1 MLQEDADGKIVPA
14 GGPAPAMPAPSY
26 ARPGAEPW
34 TFLDLLFF
42 AIFFFAALFV
52 TGFLGFTGYALL
64 RPVVGWSKPAQSLAH
79 NTLFL
84 LGVQVVFYALVF
96 VYIYLLVVVRYRM
109 RFWEGIKWG
118 RLTAR
123 GVERY
128 VVLGVAL
135 TIAVQL
141 LPAFLPDKTHFP
153 LEKLFSNP
161 TSSYAMAAFA
171 VVVAPFMEEL
181 VFRGVLFSV
190 FETRI
195 GIVFAIVATAV
206 LFAAMHVPEYHGA
219 WDHVFLIFIVGLVLS
234 LARGLTHSLA
244 PSVVLHITY
253 NACLMIGLFVAT
265 SHFRMMQGLLLK

>member
-1 MLQEDADGKIVPA
+1 MLQEDPEGNIVPA
-14 GGPAPAMPAPSY
+14 GGPAPVTPSSSY
-26 ARPGAEPW
+26 VRPGAEPW

-64 RPVVGWSKPAQSLAH
+64 KPVVGWSKPAQSLAH

-84 LGVQVVFYALVF
+84 LGVQFIFYILVF
-96 VYIYLLVVVRYRM
+96 VYIYFLVVFRYRM
-109 RFWEGIKWG
+109 RFWEGIRWG
-118 RLTAR
+118 RMTGR
-123 GVERY
+123 TVERY
-128 VVLGVAL
+128 VILGVAL

-153 LEKLFSNP
+153 LEKLFSSP

-171 VVVAPFMEEL
+171 VIVAPFMEEL

-195 GIVFAIVATAV
+195 GIVFAIIATAV
-206 LFAAMHVPEYHGA
+206 LFAAMHVPEYRGA

-234 LARGLTHSLA
+234 LVRGVTHSLG

-265 SHFRMMQGLLLK
+265 SHFRMMQSFVLK

>member
-1 MLQEDADGKIVPA
+1 MPQEDTDGNTLPA
-14 GGPAPAMPAPSY
+14 GGPPPALPSPSY
-26 ARPGAEPW
+26 VRRGAEPW

-64 RPVVGWSKPAQSLAH
+64 KPVVGWSKPAQSLAH

-84 LGVQVVFYALVF
+84 LGVQLVFYVLVF
-96 VYIYLLVVVRYRM
+96 LYIYFLVVVRYRM
-109 RFWEGIKWG
+109 RFWEGIQWG
-118 RLTAR
+118 RLPAR
-123 GVERY
+123 TVERY
-128 VVLGVAL
+128 VILGVAL

-141 LPAFLPDKTHFP
+141 LPAFLPDKAHFP
-153 LEKLFSNP
+153 LEKLFSTP

-206 LFAAMHVPEYHGA
+206 LFAAMHVPEYRGA
-219 WDHVFLIFIVGLVLS
+219 WDHVFLIFIVGLMLS
-234 LARGLTHSLA
+234 LVRGLTHSLG
-244 PSVVLHITY
+244 PSVVLHVTY